1 MLSRH
6 GSSGLAPSQRAGA
19 QPAAD
24 ENVRDPAGKAEQD
37 AHPHL
42 SGEIAEQEVKL
53 LEAAALKRELK
64 TEGHGGESDAETEQ
78 PPLPGQELVGAA
90 QGAQL
95 KIGRKRG
102 RHCGGQVF
110 REL

>member
-6 GSSGLAPSQRAGA
+6 GSFGPVPSQSAGA

-42 SGEIAEQEVKL
+42 SGEIAK
-53 LEAAALKRELK
+53 
-64 TEGHGGESDAETEQ
+64 
-78 PPLPGQELVGAA
+78 
-90 QGAQL
+90 
-95 KIGRKRG
+95 
-102 RHCGGQVF
+102 
-110 REL
+110 